1 MKKTQKTIKTK
12 EERELKIKQQRFLQV
27 FEKKLCNIKAT
38 CLAVKISRQTY
49 YNWIDKVDTFK
60 KEIDDVQES
69 FFDDLETK
77 LYKKAIVDE
86 DNTMLIFLAKT
97 KMKHRGYTE
106 RTEIEDLS
114 KREPMEI
121 KILRPVDAG
130 KRND

>member
-1 MKKTQKTIKTK
+1 MKKKTEKKDNTDK
-12 EERELKIKQQRFLQV
+12 VKQARFLQV

-38 CLAVKISRQTY
+38 CLAVQISRQTY
-49 YNWIDKVDTFK
+49 YNWVDKVDTFK
-60 KEIDDVQES
+60 KEIDDIQES

-77 LYKKAIVDE
+77 LYKKAMIDE

-114 KREPMEI
+114 KRDPI
-121 KILRPVDAG
+121 QVNIIRP
-130 KRND
+130 KE